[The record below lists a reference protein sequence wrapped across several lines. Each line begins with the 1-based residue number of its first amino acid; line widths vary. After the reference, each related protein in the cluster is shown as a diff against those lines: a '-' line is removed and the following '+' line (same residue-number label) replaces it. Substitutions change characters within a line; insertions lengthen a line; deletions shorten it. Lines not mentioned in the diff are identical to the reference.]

1 MPAAD
6 LTARASSAADEC
18 LYAQRDD
25 CPTLP
30 ELLRAISALHHSPET
45 EPTQPA
51 AQRRLAEAHRAHDDH
66 HRMQLLADDVRHQ
79 LAQHA
84 AEDYDQAFAA
94 GQRHA
99 YLRVI
104 NILTEL
110 GIIAVRADN
119 RAEPVTESIGK
130 RLADPDP
137 KRHHRFTQT
146 GRRDQQDAIA
156 YAEALAEA
164 WQNGITEQ
172 PPPEPPLPPTITM
185 LNT

>member
-18 LYAQRDD
+18 LYARRAD

-30 ELLRAISALHHSPET
+30 ELLRAISALSHAPEAEPT
-45 EPTQPA
+45 EPA
-51 AQRRLAEAHRAHDDH
+51 VQRRLAEAHRAHDDH
-66 HRMQLLADDVRHQ
+66 HRLQILADDVRQQ
-79 LAQHA
+79 LAQNA
-84 AEDYDQAFAA
+84 AHSYEQAFAA

-104 NILTEL
+104 AILTEL
-110 GIIAVRADN
+110 GIIAVRADH

-137 KRHHRFTQT
+137 KRHHRFAKT
-146 GRRDQQDAIA
+146 GRRDRQDAVA

-164 WQNGITEQ
+164 
-172 PPPEPPLPPTITM
+172 
-185 LNT
+185 